1 MITAKQ
7 LCRPCAPKDAGKT
20 SSIAIKP
27 VMRESY
33 CKRSVWRIFIVEISG
48 FEWLLCFFVCC
59 FLGGGGVPG
68 LKHRGDKL
76 FFSVTRPQHLQ
87 LVALH
92 GNVN

>member
-1 MITAKQ
+1 M
-7 LCRPCAPKDAGKT
+7 
-20 SSIAIKP
+20 
-27 VMRESY
+27 
-33 CKRSVWRIFIVEISG
+33 
-48 FEWLLCFFVCC
+48 FFCVL
-59 FLGGGGVPG
+59 FSWGGGVPG